1 MNNISKHD
9 IKQIVMSAFELVLE
23 DVEDAV
29 GYEYN
34 DMTSKQQEKFIL
46 EAKSEFVR
54 LCDDELNNIK
64 KNWTEDSAEVK
75 QLKNRIKELERQIYV
90 DNHSWSEDMGS

>member
-1 MNNISKHD
+1 
-9 IKQIVMSAFELVLE
+9 MSAFELVLE